1 MRSWFGKKSR
11 ERGSALKE
19 IAARLDLSYSPAD
32 KIQVWNLLS
41 DFKLFKRGSRRNVRN
56 LIWKDDHQLDI
67 KIRIFDYHY
76 TISTGNS
83 SSTFKQTV
91 FFVQSKSLGLPKFY
105 MRPEHFL
112 HKIGGWL
119 GIEDIDFTSH
129 EVFSDHYHLKGE
141 EEGII
146 RDTFTED
153 VLHYFTF
160 EKDWYLEGL
169 NYYLIVYK
177 DKKRIEPDQIA
188 NFYGKGKMM
197 FDLLSQGGYSV

>member
-1 MRSWFGKKSR
+1 MLSWFGKKKR
-11 ERGSALKE
+11 QRGSALRE
-19 IAARLDLSYSPAD
+19 TAARLNLSYSPAD
-32 KIQVWNLLS
+32 KLHVLKLLS
-41 DFKLFKRGSRRNVRN
+41 DFKLFGVGTRRTVKN
-56 LIWKDDHQLDI
+56 LLWKDDHELDV

-76 TISTGNS
+76 TVSTGKS

-112 HKIGGWL
+112 HKIGRWL

-129 EVFSDHYHLKGE
+129 EVFSDNYHLKGK

-160 EKDWYLEGL
+160 EKDWHLEGL

-177 DKKRIEPDQIA
+177 DKERMQPDQIA
-188 NFYGKGKMM
+188 DFYEKGKMM
-197 FDLLSQGGYSV
+197 FNLLSQGGYSV